1 MTTTAPTA
9 THPPTNTAHEASSC
23 RLDIGGMTCAS
34 CVHRVEKALSRVD
47 GVATAE
53 VNLATEVATVTFESR
68 PVDIT
73 ALTAAVAAAGYTA
86 TVPTVPAAPTVT
98 DAVASASADQAS
110 GAAEDAASDTAHD
123 AQLRGLK
130 RKWQVSLTVGLGLM
144 ALMYLPLS
152 LDTMDWLMPVILLVA
167 TVVQFWAG
175 RSIYVAAWAAARH
188 RATNMNT
195 LVALGTGVAYGYSA
209 FVTLW
214 PGIAERAGLPL
225 HLYFETSLVVI
236 ALVLMGRWLE
246 LRAKKRTTAA
256 ITALVGLAPKTAR
269 VVRDGVEQ
277 DLPVDALGLG
287 DLVRVRP
294 GEKIPVDGQVVDGT
308 SSVDESMLTGE
319 SIPVDKHAGDQVIG
333 ATINGTGTLVFQVT
347 AVGGDTAL
355 AQIIRLVEDAQGS
368 KPPMQRLADT
378 VSGWFVPAVLL
389 AAVATF
395 AAWAIF
401 GPAATH
407 WTMAIGTAIA
417 VLIIACPCAL
427 GLATPTAV
435 MVGTGKAAELGVL
448 IGNSAA
454 LEQSRRLTAIV
465 LDKTGTI
472 TRGRP
477 ALTRTVTLDDWADD
491 ALVRL
496 CAAAETGSEHPLG
509 EAIVTA
515 ARDRGLTL
523 SRLERFTA
531 IPGRGIDA
539 TVEGRRVLI
548 GNAALLTDADIA
560 TGELWAD
567 AAAAAAA
574 GQTPMFVAVDGRP
587 AGLLV
592 VADPIKTESADAV
605 AQLKAL
611 GLQVWMLTGDN
622 AATAHAVAATVG
634 IDHVLAEV
642 LPHQKADQIRALQA
656 DGHIV
661 AMVGDG
667 INDAPALAGADVGV
681 AIGTGADVAIAAS
694 DITLVGG
701 DLRGVVAAIAL
712 SRRTVTTI
720 KQGLGWAFAYNTL
733 LIPVAAGALY
743 AWHHILLDP
752 ILASA
757 AMAMSSVSVVT
768 NAQRLRRFTRPASA
782 HEILH
787 PSLRS
792 RIGQYSYLTTIA
804 AAAIAVG
811 VGLTWASHTDRAQ
824 RGMNGALAWTEQ
836 VGMPMRPSMSTM
848 MTTEIPPVD
857 ATEAGVHVQASVP
870 AGTRAGVPTQVLI
883 TVTDAR
889 TGAPITDLGLTHS
902 VWMHLIATRADLAT
916 FTHEHPAPT
925 ATPGQLAVE
934 MTFPTPGRYILNTEF
949 RRDGQIADIHDR
961 QLVTIASTAPT
972 TPTTPTAPTA
982 PTVEPVVPGP
992 RTITVD
998 GTGID
1003 LRGTARVGATSELTF
1018 TVTDAA
1024 TGAPLR
1030 NLQPYLAAAAHVV
1043 IMRADG
1049 QTFAHEH
1056 ADVSD
1061 SDGNPVFAMPG
1072 TTFGPD
1078 LPVHVHLD
1086 TPGTYRLWAQFRLA
1100 DGHVMT
1106 APFTITA
1113 G

>member
-1 MTTTAPTA
+1 MMTTA
-9 THPPTNTAHEASSC
+9 TGSTCT
-23 RLDIGGMTCAS
+23 LDIGGMTCAS
-34 CVHRVEKALSRVD
+34 CVRHVEKALSRID
-47 GVATAE
+47 GVHSAE
-53 VNLATEVATVTFESR
+53 VNLATEAATVSFD
-68 PVDIT
+68 PQT
-73 ALTAAVAAAGYTA
+73 AGLSELTAAVAAAGYTA
-86 TVPTVPAAPTVT
+86 TLRHAAGSQPAPR
-98 DAVASASADQAS
+98 DDQ
-110 GAAEDAASDTAHD
+110 DAATTADTAHD
-123 AQLRGLK
+123 AQLRDLK
-130 RKWQVSLTVGLGLM
+130 RKWQVTLTAGLGLM
-144 ALMYLPLS
+144 ALMYLPLN
-152 LDTMDWLMPVILLVA
+152 LDTMDWLMPAIFVVA
-167 TVVQFWAG
+167 TVLQFWAG
-175 RSIYVAAWAAARH
+175 RGFYAAAWAAARH
-188 RATNMNT
+188 GATNMNT
-195 LVALGTGVAYGYSA
+195 LVALGTAVAWGYSA

-277 DLPVDALGLG
+277 DLPVDALDLG

-355 AQIIRLVEDAQGS
+355 AQIIRLVQDAQGS

-515 ARDRGLTL
+515 ARDHGLTL
-523 SRLERFTA
+523 PRLERFTA

-548 GNAALLTDADIA
+548 GNAALLTDAGIA
-560 TGELWAD
+560 TGELWAA

-592 VADPIKTESADAV
+592 VADPIKAESADAV

-720 KQGLGWAFAYNTL
+720 KQGLGWAFVYNIL
-733 LIPVAAGALY
+733 LIPVAAGALF
-743 AWHHILLDP
+743 AWHGLLLNP
-752 ILASA
+752 VLAAA
-757 AMAMSSVSVVT
+757 AMAMSSVSVVS
-768 NAQRLRRFTRPASA
+768 NAQRLRRFDRPA
-782 HEILH
+782 
-787 PSLRS
+787 
-792 RIGQYSYLTTIA
+792 
-804 AAAIAVG
+804 
-811 VGLTWASHTDRAQ
+811 
-824 RGMNGALAWTEQ
+824 
-836 VGMPMRPSMSTM
+836 
-848 MTTEIPPVD
+848 
-857 ATEAGVHVQASVP
+857 
-870 AGTRAGVPTQVLI
+870 
-883 TVTDAR
+883 
-889 TGAPITDLGLTHS
+889 
-902 VWMHLIATRADLAT
+902 
-916 FTHEHPAPT
+916 
-925 ATPGQLAVE
+925 
-934 MTFPTPGRYILNTEF
+934 
-949 RRDGQIADIHDR
+949 
-961 QLVTIASTAPT
+961 
-972 TPTTPTAPTA
+972 
-982 PTVEPVVPGP
+982 
-992 RTITVD
+992 
-998 GTGID
+998 
-1003 LRGTARVGATSELTF
+1003 TAR
-1018 TVTDAA
+1018 D
-1024 TGAPLR
+1024 
-1030 NLQPYLAAAAHVV
+1030 
-1043 IMRADG
+1043 
-1049 QTFAHEH
+1049 
-1056 ADVSD
+1056 
-1061 SDGNPVFAMPG
+1061 
-1072 TTFGPD
+1072 
-1078 LPVHVHLD
+1078 
-1086 TPGTYRLWAQFRLA
+1086 
-1100 DGHVMT
+1100 
-1106 APFTITA
+1106 
-1113 G
+1113 